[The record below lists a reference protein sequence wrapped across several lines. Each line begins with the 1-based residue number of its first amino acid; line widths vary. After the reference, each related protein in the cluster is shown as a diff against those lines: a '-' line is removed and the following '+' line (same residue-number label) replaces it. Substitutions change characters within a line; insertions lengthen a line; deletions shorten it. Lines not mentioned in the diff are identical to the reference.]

1 VVGDSTYRNCG
12 IFAVVSPDPELYN
25 DSTNLQTNDLT
36 FPRNGMTY
44 LAFRNLFQQK
54 FRLAL
59 SIGGVALA
67 MMLIVLLN
75 GFLAGIYVQVTAYL
89 DYTPADLIVA
99 QDGVTNLLSA
109 TSLLPPNTEELARGV
124 PGVARLI
131 PIVSQFV
138 ILDIHEQKVVAYMI
152 GYDPDTGGGPW
163 AMKAGHPPADD
174 DEVVLDWVMAETHG
188 FGLGDTVEILDE
200 DFTVVGLS
208 EGTTSWM
215 TSFFF
220 VEKRAAEQLLL
231 APKITS
237 FLLLSLGPEADPA
250 RVEARLRRRLR
261 DVEILPAE
269 VVKQNDLDV
278 LVKIFAIPMQMM
290 VAIAFAVGTAILG
303 MIIYTATVERVREYG
318 VLKAVGAGN
327 RHLYWLVTQQG
338 LFTGLVGV
346 AVGIGLAWL
355 VGQWVAATAPKFLLV
370 IQPGSTV
377 TTTITGLL
385 MGLLAALLPVRY
397 VGNLDPAKVFRK

>member
-1 VVGDSTYRNCG
+1 
-12 IFAVVSPDPELYN
+12 
-25 DSTNLQTNDLT
+25 
-36 FPRNGMTY
+36 MTY

-54 FRLAL
+54 FRLTL

-89 DYTPADLIVA
+89 DHTPADLIVA

-109 TSLLPPNTEELARGV
+109 TSLLPPNTEDLARGV

-131 PIVSQFV
+131 PIVSQYV
-138 ILDIHEQKVVAYMI
+138 ILDIHDQKVVAYMI
-152 GYDPDTGGGPW
+152 GYDPDIGGGPW
-163 AMKAGHPPADD
+163 AMKAGRPPADD

-188 FGLGDTVEILDE
+188 FRLGDIVEILDE

-215 TSFFF
+215 ASFFF
-220 VEKRAAEQLLL
+220 VEKRAAERLLL
-231 APKITS
+231 APESTS
-237 FLLLSLGPEADPA
+237 FLLLSLEPEADPA
-250 RVEARLRRRLR
+250 SVDARLRRRLR
-261 DVEILPAE
+261 DVEILPAK

-290 VAIAFAVGTAILG
+290 VVIAVTVGTAILG

-318 VLKAVGAGN
+318 VLKAVGAKN

-346 AVGIGLAWL
+346 TIGIGLAWL
-355 VGQWVAATAPKFLLV
+355 VGQWVMATAPKFQFF
-370 IQPGSTV
+370 IQPDSTV
-377 TTTITGLL
+377 TATITGLL
-385 MGLLAALLPVRY
+385 MGLLAALLPARY
-397 VGNLDPAKVFRK
+397 VGSLDPAKVFRK